1 VVSSAQPQ
9 APRDEERE
17 ARLETAAGTLEAMT
31 DSPTDVA
38 QQDVS
43 QLSYEQARDELV
55 RVVSELEQ
63 GSVTLEQS
71 LALWERGEAL
81 ARRCEEWL
89 LGAKARLDAARAAAT
104 GDGQSAARAAA
115 SEASTAEVAES

>member
-1 VVSSAQPQ
+1 
-9 APRDEERE
+9 
-17 ARLETAAGTLEAMT
+17 MT

-38 QQDVS
+38 QQDVA

-63 GSVTLEQS
+63 GSATLEQS

-89 LGAKARLDAARAAAT
+89 LGAKARLDAARAASE
-104 GDGQSAARAAA
+104 GGSRVAAQG
-115 SEASTAEVAES
+115 AETQGAES